1 MTATV
6 HSLPPSPTEREHSRM
21 ETTNVISGKRQSLR
35 DMVFLSHANP
45 EDNEFARW
53 LSLQLAKCGYPV
65 WCDLTKL
72 LGGETFWS
80 DIEQALRTRTVKFL
94 YVLSKTSNIKDGPL
108 SELHVAANVK
118 RDEKLHDFIIPL
130 LIDDLPHRDINIQL
144 ARLTTVNFRKG
155 WAQGLKD
162 LLEKLESEGV
172 QKRSDFS
179 PSAVAAWWRTQHSA
193 AQGITNRREEHLSNW
208 FPIRGLP
215 KIISLHQV
223 SGWPNNEKEASV
235 LNTDFSAIRHD
246 RYIVTF
252 ADSKAFQ
259 SDYEIEKTHAY
270 CSEDLIAGAIDG
282 ALLDRSQARN
292 LTSYLLKDA
301 WERGM
306 RSRQFPEYE
315 LSNRTK
321 CFWFQKN
328 AVRDDTIHFTGVD
341 GRRTTRQVVGFKS
354 LKATK
359 DGLIPK
365 RYWHYGFQ
373 AKASLYPFVGF
384 SLKSHVLFTNDGFTL
399 WDDKDRLHKARRNQC
414 SMWWN
419 PKWRDLLLA
428 TMSHLS
434 GGAKTI
440 PVEIAPEQTIEVE
453 IHPLQFTAPVTFQ
466 DHPLPEEA
474 DAVTTDDTEDDDEER
489 EGVSI

>member
-1 MTATV
+1 
-6 HSLPPSPTEREHSRM
+6 
-21 ETTNVISGKRQSLR
+21 
-35 DMVFLSHANP
+35 
-45 EDNEFARW
+45 
-53 LSLQLAKCGYPV
+53 
-65 WCDLTKL
+65 
-72 LGGETFWS
+72 
-80 DIEQALRTRTVKFL
+80 
-94 YVLSKTSNIKDGPL
+94 
-108 SELHVAANVK
+108 
-118 RDEKLHDFIIPL
+118 
-130 LIDDLPHRDINIQL
+130 
-144 ARLTTVNFRKG
+144 
-155 WAQGLKD
+155 
-162 LLEKLESEGV
+162 
-172 QKRSDFS
+172 
-179 PSAVAAWWRTQHSA
+179 
-193 AQGITNRREEHLSNW
+193 
-208 FPIRGLP
+208 
-215 KIISLHQV
+215 
-223 SGWPNNEKEASV
+223 
-235 LNTDFSAIRHD
+235 
-246 RYIVTF
+246 
-252 ADSKAFQ
+252 
-259 SDYEIEKTHAY
+259 
-270 CSEDLIAGAIDG
+270 
-282 ALLDRSQARN
+282 
-292 LTSYLLKDA
+292 
-301 WERGM
+301 M

-384 SLKSHVLFTNDGFTL
+384 NLKSHVLFTNDGFTL

-474 DAVTTDDTEDDDEER
+474 DAVTTDDTEDDDEESG
-489 EGVSI
+489 GVSI